1 MAVLF
6 FSFNTITG
14 KKGLSRLISP
24 ILVPTLLIRFKE
36 KETWQRD
43 QNHCAM
49 WQIQCKF
56 PCQDHIWN
64 TAVIRFYSQ
73 LKTEKSLHKTW
84 KWKPVQSLTVT
95 LVCTCT
101 KYKPISCYGRKQ
113 QPQAASLSFW
123 GKCKKKILSR
133 KIQHDKKYN
142 DTLLLDCIA
151 VLPVCQCMLL
161 STTIT
166 STLAEFIYI
175 YTWNYLKINAVRRKS
190 YLAAKAKRSKRS
202 VIGHKAF

>member
-1 MAVLF
+1 MHWLF
-6 FSFNTITG
+6 YFSLLIPLQE

-24 ILVPTLLIRFKE
+24 ILVPTLLIRFKK
-36 KETWQRD
+36 KETWERD
-43 QNHCAM
+43 QNHCAE

-175 YTWNYLKINAVRRKS
+175 HMKLPEDQRCEKKILLGCKS
-190 YLAAKAKRSKRS
+190 
-202 VIGHKAF
+202 